1 MNDLSA
7 APRLP
12 LFDGFPYLLT
22 RVAPS
27 FYHVI
32 LLPAE
37 HDADVLLDLG
47 HRQTQ
52 ANRLPTCVVLD
63 TDLCGYIVDPGKA
76 RPSRQP
82 PRGGVLVTGQLVP
95 CVDFPE
101 TPELTARRRR
111 LEAFLRARNGSGCVL
126 GDLTKGGRHATG
138 DEVIRLTGRQV
149 NGVPTGLVRCPS
161 CHDWRG
167 ECLDPNPR
175 LHGLVVRAHCRCENG
190 NCCARCGELLHDRR
204 LDANYYNPDDGQVWH
219 VPGFFAFRHRCNSGA
234 GTERTGPHVH

>member
-37 HDADVLLDLG
+37 
-47 HRQTQ
+47 
-52 ANRLPTCVVLD
+52 
-63 TDLCGYIVDPGKA
+63 
-76 RPSRQP
+76 
-82 PRGGVLVTGQLVP
+82 
-95 CVDFPE
+95 
-101 TPELTARRRR
+101 
-111 LEAFLRARNGSGCVL
+111 
-126 GDLTKGGRHATG
+126 HATG

-175 LHGLVVRAHCRCENG
+175 PHGLVVRAHCRCEND

-204 LDANYYNPDDGQVWH
+204 LDANYYNPDDGQV
-219 VPGFFAFRHRCNSGA
+219 
-234 GTERTGPHVH
+234 